1 LCSQYMMWI
10 NVFSIFSA
18 ILPWH
23 SKSTRKEGACKINLN
38 VLSWIR
44 RDFSRWFFFFNFKI
58 NKLGFYFYLWICC
71 NIVYYRAW
79 LPSRGKCVFH
89 NNIILP
95 SLPPSLPLS
104 LPLLLMISIS
114 ILICAGL
121 NYNEHGLHEFLKYI
135 LI

>member
-44 RDFSRWFFFFNFKI
+44 RDFSRWFFFFLI
-58 NKLGFYFYLWICC
+58 NKRGFYFYLWICC
-71 NIVYYRAW
+71 NIVYYLIELGFR
-79 LPSRGKCVFH
+79 VEENVYFI
-89 NNIILP
+89 IILFC
-95 SLPPSLPLS
+95 PLS
-104 LPLLLMISIS
+104 L
-114 ILICAGL
+114 
-121 NYNEHGLHEFLKYI
+121 FF
-135 LI
+135 